1 MAQKYQ
7 YLARNQ
13 VSGLN
18 WPVLGQKICNFDP
31 KISIYGAKSQFFVLE
46 SKFLSTGHITSIP
59 GATTF
64 PFGSPR
70 KKFIFWGSPWFWANL
85 GQYNFARISTLI
97 FYPKLTFLAKYRHLW
112 PIWSY
117 ARPKNNAG
125 ITEKRPFLR
134 FAEKR
139 FFWPKIRF
147 FPQKTPEIC

>member
-13 VSGLN
+13 VSGLI
-18 WPVLGQKICNFDP
+18 WPVLGRNICNFDP

-46 SKFLSTGHITSIP
+46 SKFLSTGHITSKP

-64 PFGSPR
+64 PIGSPR

-97 FYPKLTFLAKYRHLW
+97 FYPKLTFLAKYRHFC
-112 PIWSY
+112 
-117 ARPKNNAG
+117 
-125 ITEKRPFLR
+125 PFH
-134 FAEKR
+134 
-139 FFWPKIRF
+139 PM
-147 FPQKTPEIC
+147 PDQKMRTSCLCGFLLCGYQNFNFLP